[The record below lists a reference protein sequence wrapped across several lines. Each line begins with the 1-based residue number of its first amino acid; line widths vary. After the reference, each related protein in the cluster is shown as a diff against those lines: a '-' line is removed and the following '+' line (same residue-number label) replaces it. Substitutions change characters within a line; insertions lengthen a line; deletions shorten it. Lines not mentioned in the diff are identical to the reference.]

1 MKKRL
6 NQIGKYLLI
15 LALLSGCAT
24 HKSRQQAAGLQNAL
38 LTGNIQ
44 NAIKLVES
52 KKFYP
57 EKRSR
62 LLKLLELGTLRQ
74 INGDYY
80 QSLKT
85 FEKARDLS
93 NKLFTKSIS
102 KKALA
107 AVTNNNMDNYYGE
120 IYERSLIRFYIAL
133 NHYFLYQV
141 GKYEA
146 SFKTIK
152 IKNKAGKD
160 ALKNIPIAE
169 KLLTRKD
176 KQFHLSAARSVM
188 LEWDSA
194 LTNYHSQLS
203 GDSTYKFDL
212 SSRIFGAFIHEQIGS
227 RNDKTIAIKL
237 YQEAKKI
244 LFKNYN
250 IYASF
255 NGSFKKFIKDYE
267 KLPKLSKKIV
277 KDQYVK
283 ETKFSKDLI
292 KFLEMRIKYLKA
304 RNKKK
309 QNVTIITQEGYIAE
323 KRARQIHINLP
334 AGAFHG
340 STNKGILSFAG
351 MLLNSTKGTLPSIT
365 FELPEVAN
373 KKVKK
378 DIKLIIKNEAGVE
391 IRREN
396 AILMNPLSEIAFQ
409 TLDNKIGST
418 YAKIGARIAL
428 KHIAAIL
435 AAYVTYKNTGQNIAG
450 KFLASAMYATAN
462 KAIAVSEMADTRYW
476 STLPHSL
483 RLTKLNL
490 KPGKYGIYTKTL
502 VNKIMSVTKVKDFT
516 VFKNKP
522 LLINLN
528 LN

>member
-1 MKKRL
+1 MIKRL

-15 LALLSGCAT
+15 LTLLVGCAT
-24 HKSRQQAAGLQNAL
+24 HKNRKQAAGLKKAL
-38 LTGNIQ
+38 QTGSIQ
-44 NAIKLVES
+44 NAIQLVES
-52 KKFYP
+52 EKFYP

-85 FEKARDLS
+85 FEKARELS

-146 SFKTIK
+146 GIK
-152 IKNKAGKD
+152 LLKGKNKEGK
-160 ALKNIPIAE
+160 KVVKKIPVPE
-169 KLLTRKD
+169 KKLSKKE

-194 LTNYHSQLS
+194 LTNYHTQLA

-212 SSRIFGAFIHEQIGS
+212 SSRIFGAFIHEQIGTRS
-227 RNDKTIAIKL
+227 DRTIAKKL
-237 YQEAKKI
+237 YQEAKDI

-267 KLPKLSKKIV
+267 KLPKLSKKVV
-277 KDQYVK
+277 KNQYIK

-292 KFLEMRIKYLKA
+292 KFLDMRIKHLKA
-304 RNKKK
+304 KNKKK

-334 AGAFHG
+334 GGAFHG
-340 STNKGILSFAG
+340 SGNKGILSFTG
-351 MLLNSTKGTLPSIT
+351 MLLNSTRGTLPSIT

-373 KKVKK
+373 KKIKK
-378 DIKLIIKNEAGVE
+378 DIQLIIKNEAGVE
-391 IRREN
+391 IKRKQ

-428 KHIAAIL
+428 KHVAAIL
-435 AAYVTYKNTGQNIAG
+435 AAYAAYKSAGKNIAG

-502 VNKIMSVTKVKDFT
+502 VHKKMSVTKVKDFVVT
-516 VFKNKP
+516 KNKP
-522 LLINLN
+522 ILINLN